1 MSGKINFG
9 TFGRFAETPVS
20 EMPEEMKQAYGP
32 AGPGEADGGL
42 PAGDQAAGDPADG
55 DRGWRH
61 SRRSV
66 LHAGVL
72 GGGAA
77 ALLAAGGTG
86 AAGGTALAAGAPAA
100 APRPLQSLFTLSDL
114 DFETLFAFG
123 SAGYGCAE
131 FGELVTAVNQ
141 INAAGASYQTYY
153 GTFGALAQR
162 TSALAGQELAAGHV
176 ASARS
181 AYLRAST
188 YYAMCLYFI
197 LGTTAR
203 AQEAGAYAA
212 VQRCWQQ
219 ASQLFDPPFE
229 PVRIPYGNSWL
240 PGYLL
245 RPDTRPVRRP
255 TVILNNGEDAQN
267 ITMYAVGGA
276 DAIERG
282 YNALIFEGPG
292 QGSVLFQR
300 QIPFRPDWENVITPV
315 VDYLRSRP
323 DVDPS
328 RIALIGSSLGGELV
342 IRAAA
347 FEHRLAAVVA
357 DPAFLSVW
365 LSWRTG
371 YPPIA
376 ALFAHGATKAQV
388 NAAWQ
393 KKIVPTL
400 NAVDRYNFAKRAEGY
415 GRKFLLAAR
424 AGQVFSDL
432 YDFGTTVMKF
442 SVATVAARVTAPTL
456 VTAYSG
462 DQLVIPASGRGTRVY
477 KLLRSRKQ
485 YHQFTAAEGAQDHC
499 APMAPQTRNQVVYDW
514 LDGIL

>member
-1 MSGKINFG
+1 
-9 TFGRFAETPVS
+9 
-20 EMPEEMKQAYGP
+20 MPSQSASARGPRPARTDQLVPGP
-32 AGPGEADGGL
+32 ASPGEADGGL
-42 PAGDQAAGDPADG
+42 PAGDQAAGD
-55 DRGWRH
+55 RGARH

-66 LHAGVL
+66 LRAGVL

-77 ALLAAGGTG
+77 ALLAAGGIGT
-86 AAGGTALAAGAPAA
+86 AGGTALAAEASAA
-100 APRPLQSLFTLSDL
+100 APQPLQSLFTLSDL

-131 FGELVTAVNQ
+131 FGELAAAVNQ
-141 INAAGASYQTYY
+141 VNAAGASYQTYY
-153 GTFGALAQR
+153 DTFLALAQR
-162 TSALAGQELAAGHV
+162 TSALADQELADRQV

-181 AYLRAST
+181 VYLRAST
-188 YYAMCLYFI
+188 YYDMCLYFI
-197 LGTTAR
+197 LGTSAR

-229 PVRIPYGNSWL
+229 PVRIPYGRSWL

-245 RPDTRPVRRP
+245 RPDDRPVRRP

-267 ITMYAVGGA
+267 VTLYSYGGA
-276 DAIERG
+276 AALERG

-292 QGSVLFQR
+292 QGSMLFQR
-300 QIPFRPDWENVITPV
+300 QIPFRPDWENVITPI

-323 DVDPS
+323 DVDPA
-328 RIALIGSSLGGELV
+328 RIALSGSSLGGELV

-357 DPAFLSVW
+357 DPGILSVW
-365 LSWRTG
+365 LSWQTG

-376 ALFAHGATKAQV
+376 SLFAHGATKEQV

-393 KKIVPTL
+393 KNIAPTL
-400 NAVDRYNFAKRAEGY
+400 TAVERYNFAKRAEGY
-415 GRKFLLAAR
+415 GRQFLLAAR
-424 AGQVFSDL
+424 AGHVFSDL

-442 SVATVAARVTAPTL
+442 TVADVADRVTAPTL
-456 VTAYSG
+456 VTAYQD
-462 DQLVIPASGRGTRVY
+462 DQLVIPASGQGTQVY
-477 KLLRSRKQ
+477 KLLRSDKQ
-485 YHQFTAAEGAQDHC
+485 YHYFTAAEGAQDHC
-499 APMAPQTRNQVVYDW
+499 APMAPQTRNQAVYDW

>member
-1 MSGKINFG
+1 MPS
-9 TFGRFAETPVS
+9 TPADARRPQPPARDDQPV
-20 EMPEEMKQAYGP
+20 PRP
-32 AGPGEADGGL
+32 AGPGEAESGL
-42 PAGDQAAGDPADG
+42 PAGDQATAHPDS
-55 DRGWRH
+55 RH
-61 SRRSV
+61 SRRS
-66 LHAGVL
+66 LLRAGVL
-72 GGGAA
+72 GGGAIA
-77 ALLAAGGTG
+77 VLAAAGTG
-86 AAGGTALAAGAPAA
+86 TGAPAA
-100 APRPLQSLFTLSDL
+100 AAAGGPAAAPQQLQNLFTLSDL

-131 FGELVTAVNQ
+131 FGQLVTAVNQ
-141 INAAGASYQTYY
+141 VNAAGASYQTYY
-153 GTFGALAQR
+153 GTFLALAQR
-162 TSALAGQELAAGHV
+162 TSALADRERAAGHT

-188 YYAMCLYFI
+188 YYDMCLYFI

-203 AQEAGAYAA
+203 AQEASAYAA

-229 PVRIPYGNSWL
+229 PVRIPYGNTWL

-267 ITMYAVGGA
+267 ITMYALGGA

-292 QGSVLFQR
+292 QGSMLFQR
-300 QIPFRPDWENVITPV
+300 QIPFRPDWENVITPI

-328 RIALIGSSLGGELV
+328 RIALNGSSLGGELV

-357 DPAFLSVW
+357 DPAILSVW
-365 LSWRTG
+365 LSWTTG
-371 YPPIA
+371 YPQLGS
-376 ALFAHGATKAQV
+376 LFASGASKEEI
-388 NAAWQ
+388 NKIWQ
-393 KKIVPTL
+393 GKIVPTF
-400 NAVDRYNFAKRAEGY
+400 NAVDWYNVAKRAEGY
-415 GRKFLLAAR
+415 GQQFLLAAR
-424 AGQVFSDL
+424 AGHVFGDL

-442 SVATVAARVTAPTL
+442 TCAQVAGRVTAPTL
-456 VTAYSG
+456 VTAYQ
-462 DQLVIPASGRGTRVY
+462 DDELVIPASGQGSQVY

-485 YHQFTAAEGAQDHC
+485 FHQFTAAEGAQDHC

-514 LDGIL
+514 LDGVL